1 MDRMKKVQYM
11 YLEYI
16 DKHDTS
22 DKRDSSKSWEKVHM
36 ASCGRVGYILAKK
49 RGLDADLAG
58 TAAAIHDIGRVV
70 TGIQKG
76 HAEAGYEQAREFLK
90 ATGLFTDDEVE
101 MLAVS
106 VKNHSSK
113 SVIGSPLDEI
123 VKDADVLDFHMYGYE
138 MPRKEQKDR
147 LEKLLSSGELY

>member
-1 MDRMKKVQYM
+1 MSRMKKVQYM
-11 YLEYI
+11 YLKYI
-16 DKHDTS
+16 DEHDTL
-22 DKRDSSKSWEKVHM
+22 DKRDSSIAWEKVHM

-49 RGLDADLAG
+49 RGLDPELAG

-70 TGIQKG
+70 NGMQKG
-76 HAEAGYEQAREFLK
+76 HAEAGYEPAREFLES
-90 ATGLFTDDEVE
+90 TGLFTDDEVE
-101 MLAVS
+101 ILALS

-113 SVIGSPLDEI
+113 AVIGSPLDEI

-147 LEKLLSSGELY
+147 LERLLASGELY